1 VNGWKAMTTNG
12 RQLTDSTLTTQA
24 SLGVGPSKGIN
35 SIAQRLI
42 SQEEITRT
50 VSFGPFSGSSL
61 EMLAASLE
69 ADDLQAKDEV
79 AASIEA
85 IEATFNL
92 DPRPVD
98 PLPSLPS
105 LLFETKEDGRHVE
118 TAPTS
123 RRCVLSE

>member
-1 VNGWKAMTTNG
+1 
-12 RQLTDSTLTTQA
+12 
-24 SLGVGPSKGIN
+24 
-35 SIAQRLI
+35 
-42 SQEEITRT
+42 
-50 VSFGPFSGSSL
+50 
-61 EMLAASLE
+61 MLAASLE